1 MIRVEFIDEL
11 KRNRQSAKNY
21 INELKSKRFKT
32 IRVRKA
38 LDYWEGN
45 YDAFD
50 RALFLAQWYS
60 ESKEREGE

>member
-1 MIRVEFIDEL
+1 MIRAEFIDEL

-32 IRVRKA
+32 RRVRKA

-50 RALFLAQWYS
+50 RVLFLAQWYS
-60 ESKEREGE
+60 ENKERESK

>member
-1 MIRVEFIDEL
+1 MIRVELIDEL

-21 INELKSKRFKT
+21 INELKIKRFKT
-32 IRVRKA
+32 RRNRKA

-60 ESKEREGE
+60 ENKEREAE